1 MTSSLGGYAETPT
14 ALLEVRLRRVSGQ
27 EKLPVLKLGDGT
39 TVNGGGKI
47 AKWATRNAAG

>member
-1 MTSSLGGYAETPT
+1 
-14 ALLEVRLRRVSGQ
+14 
-27 EKLPVLKLGDGT
+27 VLKLGDGT